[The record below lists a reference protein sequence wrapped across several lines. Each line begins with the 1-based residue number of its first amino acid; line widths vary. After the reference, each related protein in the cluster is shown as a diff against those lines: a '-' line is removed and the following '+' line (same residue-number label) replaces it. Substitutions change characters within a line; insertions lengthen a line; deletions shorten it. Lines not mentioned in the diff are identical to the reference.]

1 MLRVFVGFN
10 DHCKNQN
17 TKWEKGLK
25 VKRIISRPDFPG
37 INYTNDIALL
47 KLKKSLRFSIKMKP
61 ACLPTDQNN
70 MFAHKTGMVTGWG
83 QTYTKDSCQLRVLKQ
98 TILESVV
105 DPRCIIDK
113 KRLCGPQRVYAC
125 IG

>member
-1 MLRVFVGFN
+1 MNKRYVLTAAHCVNTNQNTVPPKDVRVFVGFN

-47 KLKKSLRFSIKMKP
+47 KLK
-61 ACLPTDQNN
+61 
-70 MFAHKTGMVTGWG
+70 
-83 QTYTKDSCQLRVLKQ
+83 
-98 TILESVV
+98 
-105 DPRCIIDK
+105 
-113 KRLCGPQRVYAC
+113 
-125 IG
+125 